1 MIHLLV
7 ETLDFVFPVLGMIFL
22 GLFLAGFMMEMGIV
36 THISRFARPLV
47 EVAHLPE
54 ANASALI
61 VSLGST
67 VAANG
72 IVAGFRKE
80 GALTD
85 SEVILCAVMNGIPF
99 YLREIFT
106 YQIPIVIPALG
117 LLVGGLYGMVFLVT
131 VLVKLF
137 LVILLGRIFLE
148 ERSYGSFEIP
158 AIKSGNLGSASI
170 KALRG
175 QTRIFSKIAL
185 TYFCMTLLVFYL
197 TDEGFLQAFD
207 VIPLAALFGLPAE
220 IIVPLTSYVASPVL
234 GISLLGPM
242 IHSGSISAV
251 QAMIVLM
258 LGSMFM
264 LPIFALRTTVPNY
277 TAIFGMRLGL
287 YVVVFSTGISILVRL
302 LFLLVL
308 LMMD

>member
-1 MIHLLV
+1 MIHLLLK
-7 ETLDFVFPVLGMIFL
+7 TLDFVLPVLGMIFL

-36 THISRFARPLV
+36 THVSRFAKPLV

-54 ANASALI
+54 ANASAFI

-72 IVAGFRKE
+72 VVAGFKKE
-80 GALTD
+80 GAFTD

-117 LLVGGLYGMVFLVT
+117 LVVGGLYGTVFLVT
-131 VLVKLF
+131 VLVKFF
-137 LVILLGRIFLE
+137 LVVLLGRLFLE
-148 ERSYGSFEIP
+148 RRSYGRFETP
-158 AIKSGNLGSASI
+158 AIKSGNLGSAAT
-170 KALRG
+170 KAFRG
-175 QTRIFSKIAL
+175 QTRIFSRIAL
-185 TYFCMTLLVFYL
+185 AYFCMTFLVFYL
-197 TDEGFLQAFD
+197 TDEGFFQAFD
-207 VIPLAALFGLPAE
+207 VIPLADLFGLPAE